1 MISIITPSYN
11 RAHLLP
17 RMVDSVLNQTYK
29 NWELIIMDDGSTDNT
44 REIIEGYDD
53 SRIKYFSGNNT
64 GASTKRNEGV
74 EKANGSYIIFLD
86 SDDEVKQDWLSYFAD
101 KISIDKAQIISCAWE
116 KHDNEGNLVE
126 TGYPKNQGALFNNIV
141 INFLA
146 GTLMIKKCYF
156 VESGGYDTQL
166 RSGQHTELLIR
177 FLPIIDKYN
186 VEIVAIKKSLVIIHL
201 HKGERIRNNYDGIFL
216 GSTRTL
222 EKHKLLFKMHPE
234 MHFNYTSIAAVMAM
248 RTGRNKEAKQYL
260 LKASKIKP
268 FRIKTYARLLMLLSP
283 SIINKFYPNK
293 K

>member
-1 MISIITPSYN
+1 MISIITPTYN

-29 NWELIIMDDGSTDNT
+29 NWELIIMDDGSTDNS

-116 KHDNEGNLVE
+116 KHDYDGNLVE
-126 TGYPKNQGALFNNIV
+126 TGFPKNQGALFNNIV

-156 VESGGYDTQL
+156 IESGGYDTQL

-177 FLPIIDKYN
+177 FLPIFEKYN

-201 HKGERIRNNYDGIFL
+201 HKGERIRNNFDGIFL

-222 EKHKLLFKMHPE
+222 DKHKLLFEKHLE

-248 RTGRNKEAKQYL
+248 RTGRIKEAKEL
-260 LKASKIKP
+260 TLKALKLKP
-268 FRIKTYARLLMLLSP
+268 YNPLSMGRFLIAYLP
-283 SIINKFYPNK
+283 FIRKRFYSNK
-293 K
+293 